1 MGNLQI
7 LSRESGRMT
16 PVETEAGTLETT
28 YLAVRAWGEGSNK
41 DHSPWS
47 QRAELKESLGESFFP
62 LSLTHWIR
70 WEKGLLSLY
79 LEKAQFLIRFSHRKG
94 YVSKKDYTSFLVD
107 KESENIKSS
116 NEIENA
122 FEALAEGKAYITKE
136 DMKQVRV
143 QLCPFSLWSHHNL
156 DFAHLEHG
164 CLLQATTIPAKPSF
178 FFLLK
183 YGFILDIICLDHQFV
198 LSWPSSITYRQSLVT
213 IRVNPKLTTQF
224 LRLFFNPIYLINQI

>member
-1 MGNLQI
+1 MGNSQI

-16 PVETEAGTLETT
+16 PVETEAGTLETS

-178 FFLLK
+178 FFAQIWLYTRYHLLR
-183 YGFILDIICLDHQFV
+183 
-198 LSWPSSITYRQSLVT
+198 SP
-213 IRVNPKLTTQF
+213 IRVVLTKLNNLQAISSDYQGQSQTYNSVF
-224 LRLFFNPIYLINQI
+224 KAIF